1 MGFIFVMPLVNST
14 LVDVSY
20 PNLGAIQPQVQ
31 LKTLKLIEYE
41 NELPLP
47 QSIEI
52 KVSETCTER
61 ESWSESTSLEF
72 ALTTTVNASIPII
85 NWGMK
90 SSFSLT
96 TSVTGTYARKNT
108 NENTETIKFPILV
121 PTKSK
126 VRATVTMGE
135 CDLNIDYVGRIV
147 METTDGV
154 ELSFPVRGTYEG
166 VTQTDIS
173 VSLVLVK
180 KPRKWRKFIG

>member
-1 MGFIFVMPLVNST
+1 MKRCNSKVFSLMLVLCFESDQWQCQT
-14 LVDVSY
+14 LRPPS
-20 PNLGAIQPQVQ
+20 P
-31 LKTLKLIEYE
+31 K
-41 NELPLP
+41 
-47 QSIEI
+47 
-52 KVSETCTER
+52 ETPSAATD
-61 ESWSESTSLEF
+61 

-126 VRATVTMGE
+126 VRVTVTMGE
-135 CDLNIDYVGRIV
+135 CDLNINYVGRIV